1 MLRMARNIIY
11 PLTYLNRIS
20 VWNLNQ
26 IPNNEL
32 IPSQNWFDGLTLHY
46 VHFVVSRAS
55 PLSICSSH
63 VHSPKVLPGLYWL
76 DANIALESLESLES
90 GKEKKISYYSIIFF
104 NFSYSTQHI
113 YECQQEQQFY
123 SYTQKVKLNN
133 VKECKQ

>member
-90 GKEKKISYYSIIFF
+90 GKEKKISYYSIIFLILATVQNTSMNANKSN
-104 NFSYSTQHI
+104 NFIQTH
-113 YECQQEQQFY
+113 
-123 SYTQKVKLNN
+123 KKLNLIM
-133 VKECKQ
+133 

>member
-55 PLSICSSH
+55 PLSIYSSH

-90 GKEKKISYYSIIFF
+90 GKEKISYYSIIFLILATVQNTSMNANKSN
-104 NFSYSTQHI
+104 NFIQTH
-113 YECQQEQQFY
+113 
-123 SYTQKVKLNN
+123 KKLNLIM
-133 VKECKQ
+133 

>member
-63 VHSPKVLPGLYWL
+63 VHSPKVLPGFYWL

-90 GKEKKISYYSIIFF
+90 GKEKKISYYSIIFLILATVQNTSMNANKSN
-104 NFSYSTQHI
+104 NFIHTH
-113 YECQQEQQFY
+113 
-123 SYTQKVKLNN
+123 KKLNLIM
-133 VKECKQ
+133 

>member
-90 GKEKKISYYSIIFF
+90 GKEKKISYYSIIFLILATVQNTSMNANKSN
-104 NFSYSTQHI
+104 NFIHTH
-113 YECQQEQQFY
+113 
-123 SYTQKVKLNN
+123 KKLNLIM
-133 VKECKQ
+133 